1 MLPERFIVF
10 VCTYIFA
17 KSDLCGLAD
26 GLCIRIWHSFDMGS
40 VSRAKNYD
48 LFIIFLLSL
57 ILFL

>member
-1 MLPERFIVF
+1 MF

-26 GLCIRIWHSFDMGS
+26 GLCIRIWRSFDMGS
-40 VSRAKNYD
+40 VSRAKNCD
-48 LFIIFLLSL
+48 LFIMFLLSL